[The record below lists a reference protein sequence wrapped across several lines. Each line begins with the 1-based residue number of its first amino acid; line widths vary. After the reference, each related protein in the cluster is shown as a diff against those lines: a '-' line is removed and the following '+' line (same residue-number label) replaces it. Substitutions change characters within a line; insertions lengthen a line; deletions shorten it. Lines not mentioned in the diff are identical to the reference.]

1 MRYASGEPL
10 SYPELVVL
18 AALLRLGRAGVH
30 DIARATGYSRRH
42 VHRALR
48 GLLGKGYAR
57 RVARGVYE
65 ATEAARH
72 ARPRLHAYAMLLRRS
87 LG

>member
-18 AALLRLGRAGVH
+18 AALLRMGRAGAR

-48 GLLGKGYAR
+48 GLVEKGYAR
-57 RVARGVYE
+57 RVSRGVYE
-65 ATEAARH
+65 ATGAARH
-72 ARPRLHAYAMLLRRS
+72 ARPRLHAYAMMFWKG